1 MDKQILISK
10 RNKNNINM
18 YESQKRIVL
27 EQPDTETHILDD
39 SIYLK
44 AKNRQKLIY
53 NDRNQKVVL
62 GRCLEINW
70 TEAWGN
76 ILGDRRVLHLAL
88 VLDSWVYTFAKT
100 Y

>member
-1 MDKQILISK
+1 
-10 RNKNNINM
+10 M
-18 YESQKRIVL
+18 YESQKCIAL

-62 GRCLEINW
+62 RRCLEINW
-70 TEAWGN
+70 TEA
-76 ILGDRRVLHLAL
+76 
-88 VLDSWVYTFAKT
+88 
-100 Y
+100 